1 MKKNDCNVIRDLMPL
16 VLDRVASDES
26 RGLVEEHM
34 ETCEECR
41 KEYEKMKA
49 DMPQETLA
57 EYEEEQRTIVEALKT
72 TRATQRKRK
81 RRKLILVFAVAFV
94 AVMAAGF
101 LMTWLDQGYWPVNNE
116 KYTMSLSRLKNGEI
130 VVTMDLKFNSS
141 FIGSTT
147 RNVEEDGKNIL
158 YVSVYVPP
166 LRYIYNG
173 ENHGKSCW
181 SVWKDSDLPDEIR
194 QGQPGNYVTVWK
206 KGDPIPDASE
216 EMEKYVEMERK
227 VNSLYEVEE
236 VFSSRELD
244 ELEAAVPEWH

>member
-1 MKKNDCNVIRDLMPL
+1 
-16 VLDRVASDES
+16 
-26 RGLVEEHM
+26 
-34 ETCEECR
+34 
-41 KEYEKMKA
+41 
-49 DMPQETLA
+49 
-57 EYEEEQRTIVEALKT
+57 
-72 TRATQRKRK
+72 
-81 RRKLILVFAVAFV
+81 
-94 AVMAAGF
+94 
-101 LMTWLDQGYWPVNNE
+101 MTWLDQGNWPVNNE

-158 YVSVYVPP
+158 YESVYVPP
-166 LRYIYNG
+166 LRYIYDG

-227 VNSLYEVEE
+227 VNSLYEDEE

>member
-101 LMTWLDQGYWPVNNE
+101 LMTWLDQGNWPVNNE

-130 VVTMDLKFNSS
+130 VVTMDLRFNSS
-141 FIGSTT
+141 YIGS
-147 RNVEEDGKNIL
+147 NAKVVEENGKKIL
-158 YVSVYVPP
+158 YESVYVPP
-166 LRYIYNG
+166 LRYINGG
-173 ENHGKSCW
+173 ENHGKSFWTVW
-181 SVWKDSDLPDEIR
+181 SDSDLPDEVR
-194 QGQPGNYVTVWK
+194 QGKPGDYVTIWK

-227 VNSLYEVEE
+227 VNSLYEDEE

>member
-101 LMTWLDQGYWPVNNE
+101 LMTWLDQGNWPVNNE

-158 YVSVYVPP
+158 YESVYVPP
-166 LRYIYNG
+166 LRYIYDG

-227 VNSLYEVEE
+227 VNSLYEDEE

>member
-158 YVSVYVPP
+158 YESVYVPP

>member
-101 LMTWLDQGYWPVNNE
+101 LMTWLDQGNWPVNNE

-158 YVSVYVPP
+158 YESAMFHP
-166 LRYIYNG
+166 LRYLRRRKPWQNPAG
-173 ENHGKSCW
+173 
-181 SVWKDSDLPDEIR
+181 R
-194 QGQPGNYVTVWK
+194 
-206 KGDPIPDASE
+206 SE
-216 EMEKYVEMERK
+216 G
-227 VNSLYEVEE
+227 
-236 VFSSRELD
+236 F
-244 ELEAAVPEWH
+244 

>member
-1 MKKNDCNVIRDLMPL
+1 MKNNDCNIVRDLMPL

-81 RRKLILVFAVAFV
+81 RRKLILVFVVAFV

-101 LMTWLDQGYWPVNNE
+101 LMTWLDQGNWPVNNE

-158 YVSVYVPP
+158 YESVYVPP
-166 LRYIYNG
+166 LRYIYDG

-227 VNSLYEVEE
+227 VNSLYEDEE

>member
-81 RRKLILVFAVAFV
+81 RRKLILVFVVAFV

-101 LMTWLDQGYWPVNNE
+101 LMTWLDQGDWPVNNE
-116 KYTMSLSRLKNGEI
+116 KYTMSLCRMENGDI
-130 VVTMDLKFNSS
+130 VVTMDLRFNSS
-141 FIGSTT
+141 YIGSNT

-158 YVSVYVPP
+158 YESVYVPP

-227 VNSLYEVEE
+227 VNSLYEDEE

>member
-101 LMTWLDQGYWPVNNE
+101 LMTWLDQGNWPVNNE

-158 YVSVYVPP
+158 YESVYVPP
-166 LRYIYNG
+166 LRYIYDG

-194 QGQPGNYVTVWK
+194 QGKPGNYVTVWK

-227 VNSLYEVEE
+227 VNSLYEDEE

>member
-147 RNVEEDGKNIL
+147 IKVEEDGKNIL

-173 ENHGKSCW
+173 ENHCKSCW

>member
-81 RRKLILVFAVAFV
+81 RRNLILVFAVAFV

-101 LMTWLDQGYWPVNNE
+101 LMTWLDQGNWPVNNE

-158 YVSVYVPP
+158 YESVYVPP
-166 LRYIYNG
+166 LRYIYDG

-227 VNSLYEVEE
+227 VNSLYEDEE

>member
-72 TRATQRKRK
+72 TRANQRKRK

-101 LMTWLDQGYWPVNNE
+101 LMTWLDQGDWPVDTNR
-116 KYTMSLSRLKNGEI
+116 YTLSLSQLADGRI
-130 VVTMDLKFNSS
+130 VVTEDLQFHANSY
-141 FIGSTT
+141 GTT
-147 RNVEEDGKNIL
+147 YSVQEEDGKEIAYICYTASPL
-158 YVSVYVPP
+158 HYVRDGRV
-166 LRYIYNG
+166 I
-173 ENHGKSCW
+173 GKSGEIYRE
-181 SVWKDSDLPDEIR
+181 KNLPDEIR
-194 QGQPGNYVTVWK
+194 TGRPDHYATVWK
-206 KGDPIPDASE
+206 KGDPIPAASE
-216 EMEKYVEMERK
+216 EMEAYFAMQEQMYPRD
-227 VNSLYEVEE
+227 YDREE
-236 VFSSRELD
+236 INISRLD
-244 ELEAAVPEWH
+244 ELRKAVPEWY

>member
-101 LMTWLDQGYWPVNNE
+101 LMTWLDQGDWPVNNE
-116 KYTMSLSRLKNGEI
+116 KYTMSLCRLENGDI
-130 VVTMDLKFNSS
+130 VVTMDLRFNSS
-141 FIGSTT
+141 YIGS
-147 RNVEEDGKNIL
+147 NAKVVEENGKKIL
-158 YVSVYVPP
+158 YESVYVPP
-166 LRYIYNG
+166 LRYINGG
-173 ENHGKSCW
+173 ENHGKSFWTVW
-181 SVWKDSDLPDEIR
+181 SDSDLPDEVR
-194 QGQPGNYVTVWK
+194 QGKPGDYVTIWK

-216 EMEKYVEMERK
+216 EMEKYMEMERK
-227 VNSLYEVEE
+227 AYPYLYEEGKD
-236 VFSSRELD
+236 SLSELD
-244 ELEAAVPEWH
+244 ELENAVPEWH

>member
-81 RRKLILVFAVAFV
+81 RRRLILVFVVAFV

-101 LMTWLDQGYWPVNNE
+101 LMTWLDQGDWPVDLNR
-116 KYTMSLSRLKNGEI
+116 YTLSLSQLADGRIIVTEDLQFHANSYGRTYGVLEEEGKEI
-130 VVTMDLKFNSS
+130 AYICIEASPLHYV
-141 FIGSTT
+141 
-147 RNVEEDGKNIL
+147 RDGKVI
-158 YVSVYVPP
+158 
-166 LRYIYNG
+166 
-173 ENHGKSCW
+173 GKSGDFYW
-181 SVWKDSDLPDEIR
+181 DDNLPDEIR
-194 QGQPGNYVTVWK
+194 TGRPDKYVTVWK
-206 KGDPIPDASE
+206 KGDPIPAASD
-216 EMEKYVEMERK
+216 EMEAYFAMEEQIYPRDYD
-227 VNSLYEVEE
+227 SEVINLTK
-236 VFSSRELD
+236 LD
-244 ELEAAVPEWH
+244 ELREAVPEWH